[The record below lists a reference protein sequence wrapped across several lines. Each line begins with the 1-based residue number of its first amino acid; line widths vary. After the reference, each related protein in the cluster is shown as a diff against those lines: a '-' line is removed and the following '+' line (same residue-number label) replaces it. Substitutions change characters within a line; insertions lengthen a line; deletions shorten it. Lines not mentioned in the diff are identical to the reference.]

1 MLHSINGCARDNDSY
16 IEIQS
21 TNKVSARCHVVG
33 VTLGD
38 RGVSS
43 ISPTARD
50 WAQLGIPP
58 PRDNE
63 LNHVSSSRAYIRD
76 APIGSRHS
84 AVLLCIERLTMAE
97 MTDQE
102 LNDHMDDYERVSISQ
117 KDNEV

>member
-33 VTLGD
+33 VSLGD
-38 RGVSS
+38 RGYPPLV
-43 ISPTARD
+43 PPPETGP
-50 WAQLGIPP
+50 QLGIPP

-76 APIGSRHS
+76 APIGSRYS

-102 LNDHMDDYERVSISQ
+102 LNDHMDDYEQVSISQ